1 MHDKKAAIKQIKFV
15 WQNKPNICYNGAL
28 RGCSSVGLEYL
39 ATNQGVVGS
48 NPASRAKSLIFDI
61 QSKLAMYLRLRWAR
75 IEIEFQKIFVL

>member
-15 WQNKPNICYNGAL
+15 WQNKPNICYNDAL

-61 QSKLAMYLRLRWAR
+61 QFRPAMYLRRAR